1 MPLPIIASDCG
12 DLRAPRNGMVET
24 TGTKYWDTAT
34 YSCIAGYYLVGESER
49 TCEDTGLW
57 SGVAPTCQGKC
68 ILRNMAFNLESSP
81 FLFLFLLHFL
91 LFLDFFIFSSIP
103 SSSPSSS
110 LSSSLIS
117 PLPPPSLL
125 LLPIF
130 LLLFLPIFLLLLPI
144 FLIVLLPYFSSSS
157 SSIFSLFSFTTPL
170 SFSFACNI
178 HSLHLAIN
186 CEILDNPNNGRVE
199 FNSIAVRSQANYF
212 CNPGYQLI
220 GESTRI
226 CEVNGE
232 WSGQAP
238 FCQRTYV
245 CLV

>member
-68 ILRNMAFNLESSP
+68 ILRNMAFYSSP
-81 FLFLFLLHFL
+81 FLFLFLLHLL
-91 LFLDFFIFSSIP
+91 LFLVFFIFSSIP

-117 PLPPPSLL
+117 PPPPPPPSLL

-144 FLIVLLPYFSSSS
+144 FLIVLLPYFSFSSP
-157 SSIFSLFSFTTPL
+157 SSIPPPPPPYLPPPL
-170 SFSFACNI
+170 SP
-178 HSLHLAIN
+178 HLPH
-186 CEILDNPNNGRVE
+186 CPPPLFLIL
-199 FNSIAVRSQANYF
+199 FLFHILFILIYNSTFFLLR
-212 CNPGYQLI
+212 L
-220 GESTRI
+220 
-226 CEVNGE
+226 
-232 WSGQAP
+232 
-238 FCQRTYV
+238 
-245 CLV
+245 